1 MKELNN
7 TSLRETLE
15 KLSTSQ
21 LDVMLRAEL
30 EKEPPDEYAVRLI
43 LKVLREREADY
54 PVETNAQIDRAWK
67 EYEHKTKPK
76 GTGLGHR
83 FLKAAVVLIVIG
95 VLMFA
100 LPQEVK
106 ARSIFDRIAA
116 WTDSIFELFSPGGDR
131 VQTEYVFQTSHPGL
145 QELYDTVTGLGV
157 TVPVVPMW
165 MEEEYVLKECKVTE
179 TRLCTKVVA
188 TFTSGDRET
197 AFNIYVYSQNV
208 DREYHKNYPDAE
220 QFESDGVFHNI
231 FQNEGL
237 WTAVWTRDNVECS
250 IAIDCQEDVLH
261 KMIKSIYTVEE

>member
-7 TSLRETLE
+7 ASLRDALE

-21 LDVMLRAEL
+21 LDAMLRAEL

-54 PVETNAQIDRAWK
+54 PVETNAQIDRAWD
-67 EYEHKTKPK
+67 EYEQKTTPK
-76 GTGLGHR
+76 GIGVSHR
-83 FLKAAVVLIVIG
+83 ILKAAAVLLVVGTL
-95 VLMFA
+95 LFS

-106 ARSIFDRIAA
+106 AGSIFDRIAA
-116 WTDSIFELFSPGGDR
+116 WTDSIFELFSPGADR
-131 VQTEYVFQTSHPGL
+131 IQTEYVFQTDHPGL

-165 MEEEYVLKECKVTE
+165 MEEGYVLKECKVVE
-179 TRLCTKVVA
+179 TPICTKVVA
-188 TFTSGDRET
+188 IFMFGDKE
-197 AFNIYVYSQNV
+197 ALFSIYIYSQNV
-208 DREYHKNYPDAE
+208 ESEYHKNYPDTE

-237 WTAVWTRDNVECS
+237 WTAVWTKGNVECS
-250 IAIDCQEDVLH
+250 IVIDCQEDILH

>member
-15 KLSTSQ
+15 KISTSQ

-116 WTDSIFELFSPGGDR
+116 WTDSIFELFSPGTDKI
-131 VQTEYVFQTSHPGL
+131 QTEYVFQTDHPGL
-145 QELYDTVTGLGV
+145 QELYNTVTGLGV

-165 MEEEYVLKECKVTE
+165 MEDRYVLAKCEVVE
-179 TRLCTKVVA
+179 SPICTKVHAV
-188 TFTSGDRET
+188 FLDKDIESV
-197 AFNIYVYSQNV
+197 FNIYIYSQNV
-208 DREYHKNYPDAE
+208 EREYHKNYPDAE
-220 QFESDGVFHNI
+220 QFERNGVFHNI
-231 FQNEGL
+231 FLNEGL
-237 WTAVWTRDNVECS
+237 WTVVWTKGNVECS
-250 IAIDCQEDVLH
+250 IFIDCQEDVLH
-261 KMIKSIYTVEE
+261 KMIKSIYTMEE

>member
-15 KLSTSQ
+15 KLPTSQ

-67 EYEHKTKPK
+67 EYERKTTPK
-76 GTGLGHR
+76 ETGVGHR
-83 FLKAAVVLIVIG
+83 FLKAAAVLIVVG

-106 ARSIFDRIAA
+106 AGSIFDRIAA
-116 WTDSIFELFSPGGDR
+116 WTDSIFGLFNSESDR
-131 VQTEYVFQTSHPGL
+131 TQKEYVFQTDHPGL

-165 MEEEYVLKECKVTE
+165 MEDGYVLTKCQVAESPI
-179 TRLCTKVVA
+179 CTKVHAV
-188 TFTSGDRET
+188 FLDKDIESV
-197 AFNIYVYSQNV
+197 FNIYIYSQNV
-208 DREYHKNYPDAE
+208 EHEYHKDKPDTV
-220 QFESDGVFHNI
+220 QFEKNGVFHNI
-231 FQNEGL
+231 FLNEGL
-237 WTAVWTRDNVECS
+237 RTVVWTNGNVECS
-250 IAIDCQEDVLH
+250 IFIDCQEDVLH
-261 KMIKSIYTVEE
+261 KMIKSIYTMEE

>member
-21 LDVMLRAEL
+21 LDAILQAEL

-54 PVETNAQIDRAWK
+54 PVETNAQIDRALE
-67 EYEHKTKPK
+67 EYERKTTPQ
-76 GTGLGHR
+76 GIGISAR
-83 FLKAAVVLIVIG
+83 ILKAAAVLLVVGTL
-95 VLMFA
+95 LFS

-106 ARSIFDRIAA
+106 AGSIFDRIVA
-116 WTDSIFELFSPGGDR
+116 WTDKIFGLFNSESDR
-131 VQTEYVFQTSHPGL
+131 TRKEYVFQTDNPGL

-165 MEEEYVLKECKVTE
+165 MEEGYVLKECKVTE

-188 TFTSGDRET
+188 IFISGDKE
-197 AFNIYVYSQNV
+197 ALFSIYIYSQNV
-208 DREYHKNYPDAE
+208 EHEYHKDEPDAE
-220 QFESDGVFHNI
+220 QFERNGVFHNI

-237 WTAVWTRDNVECS
+237 WIVVWERANVECS
-250 IAIDCQEDVLH
+250 FAINCQEEVLH
-261 KMIKSIYTVEE
+261 KMIKSIYTVGE

>member
-21 LDVMLRAEL
+21 LDAMLRAEL

-43 LKVLREREADY
+43 LKVLREREANY
-54 PVETNAQIDRAWK
+54 PVETNEQIDRAWK

-83 FLKAAVVLIVIG
+83 FLKAAAALIVIG

-116 WTDSIFELFSPGGDR
+116 WTDSIFELFSPGIDKI
-131 VQTEYVFQTSHPGL
+131 QTECVFQTDHPGL
-145 QELYDTVTGLGV
+145 QELYNTVTGLGV

-165 MEEEYVLKECKVTE
+165 MEDRYVLAKCEVME
-179 TRLCTKVVA
+179 SPICTKVHAV
-188 TFTSGDRET
+188 FLDKDIESV
-197 AFNIYVYSQNV
+197 FNIYIYSQNV
-208 DREYHKNYPDAE
+208 ESEYHKNYPDTE
-220 QFESDGVFHNI
+220 QFEKNGVFHNI

-237 WTAVWTRDNVECS
+237 WTAVWTKGNVECS
-250 IAIDCQEDVLH
+250 IVIDCQEEILH